1 MSSINIRSYL
11 TGIGWFIL
19 SLFTSSANDILSKYV
34 GLRVHSFEIGFFR
47 FLFGTITLVPF
58 IIYYGK
64 NTLNTY
70 NFSAHLLRGVLLFV
84 SMTSWIFGL
93 NTVSV
98 TTATVLSF
106 AVPLFVLILAPF
118 FLNENIIW
126 QRYVVTIVGFIGI
139 VVTLSPQA
147 SDFNPASLIFIL
159 SSLGFAVL
167 DIINKKILIKESIIS
182 MLLYSSL
189 ITTFLAIPPTI
200 YFWENPTFYE
210 LTLCFIVGCNTNVTF
225 YFILKAFSMIEVTA
239 TAPYRYLELIISTIF
254 SYLILNEI
262 PQNTTLYGAL
272 IIIPCTLFIIY
283 SEKNYGSKKSFMS
296 DLDGPFFDE
305 I

>member
-1 MSSINIRSYL
+1 MSSINIKSYL
-11 TGIGWFIL
+11 IGIGWFFL
-19 SLFTSSANDILSKYV
+19 SLFTSSINDITSKYV

-47 FLFGTITLVPF
+47 FLFSTITLIPF
-58 IIYYGK
+58 VIYYGK
-64 NTLNTY
+64 NTLNTS
-70 NFSAHLLRGVLLFV
+70 NFSVHLLRGVLLFV

-93 NTVSV
+93 NTVSI

-118 FLNENIIW
+118 FFHENIIW
-126 QRYVVTIVGFIGI
+126 QRCVVTIVGFIGI
-139 VVTLSPQA
+139 VVTLSPQS
-147 SDFNPASLIFIL
+147 SDFKPASLIFIL
-159 SSLGFAVL
+159 ASLGFAIL

-182 MLLYSSL
+182 MLLYSSF
-189 ITTFLAIPPTI
+189 ITTLLAIPPTI
-200 YFWENPTFYE
+200 YFWKNPTFYE
-210 LTLCFIVGCNTNVTF
+210 LTLCFIIGCNTNVMC

-239 TAPYRYLELIISTIF
+239 TAPYRYLELMISTIL

-283 SEKNYGSKKSFMS
+283 SEKNYVSKKSCMS
-296 DLDGPFFDE
+296 DLNVL
-305 I
+305 

>member
-1 MSSINIRSYL
+1 MSSTSIRSYL
-11 TGIGWFIL
+11 IGIGWFIL
-19 SLFTSSANDILSKYV
+19 SLFTSSANDIISKYV

-64 NTLNTY
+64 NTLNTS
-70 NFSAHLLRGVLLFV
+70 NLFTHLIRGVLLFV

-93 NTVSV
+93 SAVCV

-126 QRYVVTIVGFIGI
+126 QRWVVTIIGFIGI
-139 VVTLSPQA
+139 AVTLSPHA
-147 SDFNPASLIFIL
+147 ADFKPASLIFIL

-167 DIINKKILIKESIIS
+167 DIINKKILVKESIIS
-182 MLLYSSL
+182 MMLYSSL
-189 ITTFLAIPPTI
+189 ITTLLAIPPTI
-200 YFWENPTFYE
+200 YFWETPTFYE
-210 LTLCFIVGCNTNVTF
+210 LTLCFIMGCSTNLMF
-225 YFILKAFSMIEVTA
+225 YFILKAFSLVDVTA
-239 TAPYRYLELIISTIF
+239 TAPYRYLELIISAIS
-254 SYLILNEI
+254 SYLILSEI
-262 PQNTTLYGAL
+262 PKNTTLYGAL

-283 SEKNYGSKKSFMS
+283 SEKKFIDKRRVV
-296 DLDGPFFDE
+296 
-305 I
+305 

>member
-11 TGIGWFIL
+11 IGIGWFIL
-19 SLFTSSANDILSKYV
+19 SLFTSSINDITSKYV

-47 FLFGTITLVPF
+47 FLFSTITLIPF
-58 IIYYGK
+58 VIYYGK
-64 NTLNTY
+64 NTLNTS
-70 NFSAHLLRGVLLFV
+70 NFSVHLLRGVLLFI

-93 NTVSV
+93 NTVYI

-106 AVPLFVLILAPF
+106 AVPLFILILAPF

-126 QRYVVTIVGFIGI
+126 QRCVVTIVGFIGI
-139 VVTLSPQA
+139 VVTLSPQS
-147 SDFNPASLIFIL
+147 SDFKPASLIFIL
-159 SSLGFAVL
+159 ASLGFAIL

-182 MLLYSSL
+182 MLLYSSF
-189 ITTFLAIPPTI
+189 ITTLLAIPPTI
-200 YFWENPTFYE
+200 YFWKNPTFDE
-210 LTLCFIVGCNTNVTF
+210 LTLCFIIGCNTNVMC
-225 YFILKAFSMIEVTA
+225 YFILKAFSIIEVTA
-239 TAPYRYLELIISTIF
+239 TAPYRYLELMISTIL

-283 SEKNYGSKKSFMS
+283 SEKNYGSKKSCMS
-296 DLDGPFFDE
+296 DLNVL
-305 I
+305 